1 VDRRQYVAAPAFT
14 PRPYGLLTSLNDVV
28 RTPNDPHWQ
37 MGVTYESLCGDANTT
52 FDDCIVVT
60 GSGIGQPVPPSP
72 PKADT
77 GLDLIKRGA
86 TAFTVFAEID
96 CSAPGFWDRA
106 EDVVGDGLLRTE
118 QEQVE
123 RALWTGQSGGQN
135 VVFPHLAANT
145 AFVDEENITL
155 QTAAVS
161 VSGTAMYDVV
171 EGLGR
176 LEAMLASCY
185 GGLGVIHVPV
195 ALASTLMAWNLITPV
210 GNKMITTTMGNTVV
224 LGAGYP
230 GTPPSAPLD
239 PSPAVGQWMY
249 ATGNMFIYRSRARII
264 PIRDSIDRS
273 ENTVKAIAE
282 RTYVIG
288 WDCCHYAVLVSMG
301 GEVAGSSG
309 SSS

>member
-1 VDRRQYVAAPAFT
+1 
-14 PRPYGLLTSLNDVV
+14 
-28 RTPNDPHWQ
+28 
-37 MGVTYESLCGDANTT
+37 MGVTWESLCGDSNTT

-60 GSGIGQPVPPSP
+60 GSGTGQPVPPSP
-72 PKADT
+72 AKTDT
-77 GLDLIKRGA
+77 GLDLVKRGA

-106 EDVVGDGLLRTE
+106 DDVVGDGLLRTE

-123 RALWTGQSGGQN
+123 RALWTGIAGGQQ
-135 VVFPHLAANT
+135 VVFPRLAANAT
-145 AFVDEENITL
+145 VFDEGNIQL

-161 VSGTAMYDVV
+161 VSGSAIYDVV

-176 LEAMLASCY
+176 LEGMLASCY
-185 GGLGVIHVPV
+185 GGQGVIHAPA
-195 ALASTLMAWNLITPV
+195 ALAASFAAEHLLTQV
-210 GNKMITTTMGNTVV
+210 GNKLVTSLGNTVV
-224 LGAGYP
+224 FGAGYP

-249 ATGNMFIYRSRARII
+249 ATGAMFIYKSRATVI
-264 PIRDSIDRS
+264 PIRDSIDRG

-309 SSS
+309 TSS